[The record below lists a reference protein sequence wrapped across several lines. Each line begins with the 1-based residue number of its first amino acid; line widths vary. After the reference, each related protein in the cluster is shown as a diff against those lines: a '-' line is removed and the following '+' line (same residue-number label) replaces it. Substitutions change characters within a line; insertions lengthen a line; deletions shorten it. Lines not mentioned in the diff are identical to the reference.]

1 METASPPSPCVASL
15 EVIFVTLGS
24 SVMNN
29 CVDVLEV
36 DPYTQSYDDK
46 HNKHNFI
53 WNLKTLEDDI
63 RVVLICACVKHAN
76 QMIVC
81 FLQ

>member
-1 METASPPSPCVASL
+1 METASPPSPCVATLL
-15 EVIFVTLGS
+15 EVIFVTS
-24 SVMNN
+24 IMNN

-36 DPYTQSYDDK
+36 DPYTQSVMMT
-46 HNKHNFI
+46 NTTN
-53 WNLKTLEDDI
+53 TTSSGTGLEDDI
-63 RVVLICACVKHAN
+63 LVVLICACVKHAN